1 MNTVDS
7 ENDSQTSGCHI
18 KESDIRKEKF
28 EENEQFVGN
37 HVFAIATMVDNTLV
51 LSHAEP
57 VETEDDLVIVDAKV
71 SWLLLTNDLPFKNAF
86 RIDILFHTAS
96 SRLSF
101 RGIGKRNFM

>member
-57 VETEDDLVIVDAKV
+57 VETEDDLVIVDAKHPLGYHSVV
-71 SWLLLTNDLPFKNAF
+71 SAKEISCRCHNWFNGNNSYCFDGKIF
-86 RIDILFHTAS
+86 DIH
-96 SRLSF
+96 
-101 RGIGKRNFM
+101 